1 MSEYIDSIDRELAR
15 RAGGGLPFSFVVYGG
30 HPSSMVD
37 VEAATKA
44 IIADADNRAAGTGD
58 RIYIT
63 NAIYEAVVKA
73 LRAAHPRRDI
83 VVRTIE
89 ESGARHVP
97 VPEAA
102 EGAGPSSVAARID
115 DEAVSRAAERIAR
128 LNAVARYRRH

>member
-63 NAIYEAVVKA
+63 SAIHEAVVD
-73 LRAAHPRRDI
+73 DI
-83 VVRTIE
+83 FISV
-89 ESGARHVP
+89 GAFVGVLSTFP
-97 VPEAA
+97 LDTGVK
-102 EGAGPSSVAARID
+102 
-115 DEAVSRAAERIAR
+115 
-128 LNAVARYRRH
+128 